1 MTLEELVKEA
11 LGCPSCKG
19 FLTPRP
25 DGGALHCEHC
35 HCRWPVENGVPQLAP
50 EDAVS
55 EPAR

>member
-11 LGCPSCKG
+11 LGCPRCQ
-19 FLTPRP
+19 
-25 DGGALHCEHC
+25 GALSLSADAQALLCATC
-35 HCRWPVENGVPQLAP
+35 QCRWPIEDGVPRLAP